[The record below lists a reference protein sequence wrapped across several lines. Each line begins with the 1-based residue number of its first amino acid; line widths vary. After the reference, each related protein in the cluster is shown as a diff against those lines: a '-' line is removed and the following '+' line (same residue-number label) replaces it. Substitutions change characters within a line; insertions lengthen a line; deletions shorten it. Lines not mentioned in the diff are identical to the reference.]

1 MALSFDLFSPLAANI
16 GAAEERIAAR
26 IGAPDMSTEDLLL
39 LQRDVAIWSLFTSE
53 VSTSL
58 PSSAR
63 RCRTCSRTSAAKVPV
78 KGKFAFLVMPGLD
91 PGTHLGARRGLA
103 GGLPGQGRQ

>member
-39 LQRDVAIWSLFTSE
+39 LQRNVAIWSLFTSE
-53 VSTSL
+53 VSTVL
-58 PSSAR
+58 AQFRSALQN
-63 RCRTCSRTSAAKVPV
+63 VLQNV
-78 KGKFAFLVMPGLD
+78 
-91 PGTHLGARRGLA
+91 
-103 GGLPGQGRQ
+103 GR